1 MIHIFTDIQNQIR
14 NKVSEVAWIDIDE
27 GQFEA
32 FGENAPVN
40 YPCVLI
46 DIPAADYEQQL
57 SLAQTAMLTV
67 RIRVAF
73 RVFERLNDL
82 VPTEFKDEA
91 IAHFDI
97 LQKVMRAVH
106 GLYSEHYGQLIR
118 QSFTKGQSID
128 PKIYDVTYTCTMND
142 KSLQPDET
150 EITLTNVFQT
160 PKH

>member
-1 MIHIFTDIQNQIR
+1 MTHIFTDIQNKIR
-14 NKVSEVAWIDIDE
+14 TDVPEIAWIDIDE
-27 GQFEA
+27 AQFEA

-40 YPCVLI
+40 YPCVLV
-46 DIPAADYEQQL
+46 DIPAAAYEQQL
-57 SLAQTAMLTV
+57 SLAQTANLTV

-82 VPTEFKDEA
+82 VPTEFRDEA
-91 IAHFDI
+91 LAHFDI

-106 GLYSEHYGQLIR
+106 GLHSEHFGQLIR

-128 PKIYDVTYTCTMND
+128 PKIYDVAYTCTMND

-150 EITLTNVFQT
+150 EITLTNAFQI